1 MREDNGIK
9 HGIAHICTVCTV
21 CTICMYVCMYDSLY
35 GLYSLLK
42 NEIRND
48 DTHLLANRVI
58 LLDDF
63 ACTFALVLL
72 LADFRPF
79 RFLLFVLFCIFVSI
93 RGGGD
98 GSNLSRTICISHSSR
113 SDFT

>member
-9 HGIAHICTVCTV
+9 HEIAHICTVCTV
-21 CTICMYVCMYDSLY
+21 CTICMYVCMYV
-35 GLYSLLK
+35 YSLLK

-48 DTHLLANRVI
+48 DTHLLATRVI

-63 ACTFALVLL
+63 ACTFALVLF

-93 RGGGD
+93 RGGGG